1 MKLSHIA
8 LATSALLA
16 LNGCLK
22 VKDNNNSEMVAQ
34 AIDKQTTAQQQLAAE
49 QQKKQQLTLN
59 GLVRGYQDS
68 VDLTNAQVRLLIG
81 NTLTEP
87 VKVVDGKYS
96 FSNVPKGSDIAVIV
110 ENKEKN
116 VNFVTEVATLTTTSA
131 VTENAVQQVPLI
143 TVAKPV
149 SYKFQVL
156 DQKTNLPLELPK
168 VYANTNAA
176 ISSLLL
182 DAYVLKASFDKA
194 SGDYSITLPGNF
206 QNMILAELDL
216 DKDGLQD
223 YESEAGTNVLFTRST
238 LSDGYI
244 YLEPVVQS
252 YQEVAFKMVFADSV
266 SSTFLNVPFMLV
278 NNFKQPVQRIASTA
292 NDSFN
297 GKVRFYGS
305 TVNVQIPQFDTETKR
320 YESTWLT
327 ITKLDN
333 ERFNINST
341 QYKIA
346 NGILNLSAV
355 LSGNDKSVASS
366 LRVVNAPQQ
375 VVNNSL
381 NYLFNLPVGL
391 EANSFT
397 LQSLGEITVTPGSD
411 LPGAPAKGTTRI
423 APAASASVP
432 FTMLHNDTVASL
444 NLTALIKP
452 GQQQRLHLNEA
463 GILGN
468 ARNKLSGALET
479 LTSDTMLIGSAVRTE
494 FKPEDI
500 RIDNMNYFSGGNLVV
515 PTTTAGVMNSA
526 WLNNYVWR
534 FAVLLPESALSLS
547 QLEYKLSYN
556 NRQLTRNVVSPSAHQ
571 YKVAVPLAE
580 NEQID
585 IQGNV
590 WDGYLGTES
599 KGMATAGRFTQE
611 IVYFH
616 DNLPDHTAAVPVLMT
631 LDYSYLTKAGVKVS
645 GTVQLPVL

>member
-397 LQSLGEITVTPGSD
+397 LQSLGEITVTP
-411 LPGAPAKGTTRI
+411 AKGTTKI
-423 APAASASVP
+423 TPAASVSVP
-432 FTMLHNDTVASL
+432 FTMLHGDTVASL

-463 GILGN
+463 GTLGN

-479 LTSDTMLIGSAVRTE
+479 LTRDTLLIESAVTTE

-500 RIDNMNYFSGGNLVV
+500 RIDNMNYFSGGKLVV
-515 PTTTAGVMNSA
+515 PTTTAGVANNA

-534 FAVLLPESALSLS
+534 FALLLPESALSLS

-556 NRQLTRNVVSPSAHQ
+556 NRPLTQNVVSPNASS
-571 YKVAVPLAE
+571 YRVAVPLAQ
-580 NEQID
+580 NEQLD
-585 IQGNV
+585 LQGDYWNSYMGM
-590 WDGYLGTES
+590 DS
-599 KGMATAGRFTQE
+599 KGMATAGRFYQE

-616 DNLPDHTAAVPVLMT
+616 DNLPDHTAAAPVLMT
-631 LDYSYLTKAGVKVS
+631 LDYTYLTKAGVKVS

>member
-22 VKDNNNSEMVAQ
+22 VKDNNNSEVVAQ

-96 FSNVPKGSDIAVIV
+96 FSNVPKGSSIAVIV

-116 VNFVTEVATLTTTSA
+116 VNFVTEVAILTTTSA

-156 DQKTNLPLELPK
+156 DQKNNLPLELPK

-176 ISSLLL
+176 ASSLQL

-206 QNMILAELDL
+206 QNVILAELDL
-216 DKDGLQD
+216 DKDGLKD
-223 YESEAGTNVLFTRST
+223 YMSAVGENVLFTRST

-252 YQEVAFKMVFADSV
+252 YQEVTFSMVFADSV
-266 SSTFLNVPFMLV
+266 SSTLLNVPFMLAD
-278 NNFKQPVQRIASTA
+278 NNKQPAQRITSSA

-297 GKVRFYGS
+297 GKVRFYGT
-305 TVNVQIPQFDTETKR
+305 TVELQIPQFDTETKR
-320 YESTWLT
+320 YESTLLT
-327 ITKLDN
+327 IHKVDN
-333 ERFNINST
+333 ERFDINGT
-341 QYKIA
+341 QYKIS

-355 LSGNDKSVASS
+355 LRGTDKSIASS
-366 LRVVNAPQQ
+366 LQVVNEPRQ

-381 NYLFNLPVGL
+381 NYLFNLPVEL

-397 LQSLGEITVTPGSD
+397 LQSLGDITVT
-411 LPGAPAKGTTRI
+411 PAKGTTKI
-423 APAASASVP
+423 TPAASVSVP
-432 FTMLHNDTVASL
+432 FTMLHGDTVASL

-452 GQQQRLHLNEA
+452 GQQQYLHLNEA
-463 GILGN
+463 KSIGN

-479 LTSDTMLIGSAVRTE
+479 LTRETLLIESAVTTE

-500 RIDNMNYFSGGNLVV
+500 RIDNMNYFSGGKLVV
-515 PTTTAGVMNSA
+515 PTTTAGVANNA
-526 WLNNYVWR
+526 VLNNSVWR
-534 FAVLLPESALSLS
+534 FALLLPESALSLS
-547 QLEYKLSYN
+547 RLEYKLSYN
-556 NRQLTRNVVSPSAHQ
+556 NIPITQNVVSPNASS
-571 YKVAVPLAE
+571 YRVAVPLAQ
-580 NEQID
+580 NEQLD
-585 IQGNV
+585 LQGNY
-590 WDGYLGTES
+590 WNSYMGMDS
-599 KGMATAGRFTQE
+599 KGMATAGRFYQE
-611 IVYFH
+611 IVYFY
-616 DNLPDHTAAVPVLMT
+616 DNLPDHTAAAPVLMT
-631 LDYSYLTKAGVKVS
+631 MEYTYLTKAGVKVS